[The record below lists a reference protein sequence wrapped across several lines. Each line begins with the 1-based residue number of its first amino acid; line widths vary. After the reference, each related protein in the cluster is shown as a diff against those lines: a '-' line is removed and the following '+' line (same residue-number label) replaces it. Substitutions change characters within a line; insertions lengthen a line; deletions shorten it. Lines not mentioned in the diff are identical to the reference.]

1 MSNKTIILTEDDESI
16 KLVTSSY
23 LQDLGYEVIMASNL
37 RQLWKLIEDN
47 KGDILITDVMLPD
60 GELFD
65 ILPQITELREDLP
78 VIVVS
83 AKNNLQTAISATK
96 QGAYE
101 YLPKPFDLD
110 ELQNLVKKALE
121 RNKTTKNKS
130 KIQKKIDKQMIVGR
144 SPAMQD
150 LYKSIA
156 RLSQN
161 DLTVMIYG
169 ESGTGKE
176 LVANALHKYSSRS
189 EKPFIALNMA
199 AIPNDLIESEL
210 FGHEKG
216 SFTGAHQKSEGKF
229 KLAEKGTLFLDEI
242 GDMPINAQ
250 TRLLRVLQEGEF
262 TPIGGKEK
270 IRADTRII
278 AATHKNLPE
287 LIDKGEFRED
297 LFYRL
302 NVINIFLPPLR
313 ERENDIIS
321 LGRHYLNLYSD
332 GKKQFD
338 SSGVNFLN
346 KAKELKLEPKKFD
359 AAGFKIMEKYN
370 WPGNVREL
378 ENFIMKLC
386 ALYSDETILKEDLVF
401 EIDNLGKTDHQILES
416 ETHFS
421 KVFKN
426 YLAKNINQINRDYQG
441 DVYNFFLTELE
452 KVLICEVLKNK
463 NGNQLKASELL
474 GLNRNTLRKKIT
486 ELNIDITGD
495 N

>member
-1 MSNKTIILTEDDESI
+1 MSNKTLIIAEDDESI
-16 KLVTSSY
+16 RLVTSRY
-23 LQDLGYEVIMASNL
+23 LQDLGYDVILASNL
-37 RQLWKLIEDN
+37 KELWKLIESN
-47 KGDILITDVMLPD
+47 KGDALITDVMLPD

-65 ILPQITELREDLP
+65 ILPQIIEYRESLP

-110 ELQNLVKKALE
+110 ELQKLVKKALE
-121 RNKTTKNKS
+121 SKQNSKNKTKLKNES
-130 KIQKKIDKQMIVGR
+130 EKQLIVGR
-144 SPAMQD
+144 SPSMQE

-176 LVANALHKYSSRS
+176 LVAKALHKYSARS

-216 SFTGAHQKSEGKF
+216 SFTGAHQKSDGKF

-242 GDMPINAQ
+242 GDMPIDAQ

-270 IRADTRII
+270 ILADTRII
-278 AATHKNLPE
+278 AATHKNLSS
-287 LIDKGEFRED
+287 LIEKGEFRED

-302 NVINIFLPPLR
+302 NVVPINIPPLR
-313 ERENDIIS
+313 ERKEDIPE
-321 LGRHYLNLYSD
+321 L
-332 GKKQFD
+332 
-338 SSGVNFLN
+338 VNHFLE
-346 KAKELKLEPKKFD
+346 KAKTLKLEPKKFNTES
-359 AAGFKIMEKYN
+359 FQILEKYQ

-378 ENFIMKLC
+378 ENFILKLC
-386 ALYSDETILKEDLVF
+386 ALYADEIIINEDLVK
-401 EIDNLGKTDHQILES
+401 EIKNLQKLDKQMLDTDSQFSKILE
-416 ETHFS
+416 
-421 KVFKN
+421 N
-426 YLAKNINQINRDYQG
+426 YLSKNINKINTEYQG
-441 DVYNFFLTELE
+441 DVYNYFVTELE
-452 KVLICEVLKNK
+452 KVLLFEVLKNK
-463 NGNQLKASELL
+463 NGNQLKAAELL

-486 ELNIDITGD
+486 ELNISID
-495 N
+495 

>member
-1 MSNKTIILTEDDESI
+1 
-16 KLVTSSY
+16 
-23 LQDLGYEVIMASNL
+23 
-37 RQLWKLIEDN
+37 
-47 KGDILITDVMLPD
+47 MLPD

-65 ILPQITELREDLP
+65 ILPQIVEYREDLP

-83 AKNNLQTAISATK
+83 AKNNLQTAISATR

-110 ELQNLVKKALE
+110 ELQKLIKKALE
-121 RNKTTKNKS
+121 SKQNLKNKT
-130 KIQKKIDKQMIVGR
+130 KIRNESEKQLIVGR

-176 LVANALHKYSSRS
+176 LVAKALHKYSTRS

-216 SFTGAHQKSEGKF
+216 SFTGAHQKSDGKF

-242 GDMPINAQ
+242 GDMPIDAQ

-270 IRADTRII
+270 IQADTRII
-278 AATHKNLPE
+278 AATHKNLSN
-287 LIDKGEFRED
+287 LIEKGEFRED

-302 NVINIFLPPLR
+302 NVVPISIPPLR
-313 ERENDIIS
+313 ERKEDIPE
-321 LGRHYLNLYSD
+321 L
-332 GKKQFD
+332 
-338 SSGVNFLN
+338 VNHFLD
-346 KAKELKLEPKKFD
+346 KAKDLQLEPKKFTTES
-359 AAGFKIMEKYN
+359 FQILEKYQ

-378 ENFIMKLC
+378 ENFILKLC
-386 ALYSDETILKEDLVF
+386 ALYTDENIMNDDLAEEILNLQKLDQQMLDT
-401 EIDNLGKTDHQILES
+401 DNQFSKILE
-416 ETHFS
+416 
-421 KVFKN
+421 N
-426 YLAKNINQINRDYQG
+426 YLSRNINKINKEYQG
-441 DVYNFFLTELE
+441 DVYNYFVTELE
-452 KVLICEVLKNK
+452 KVLLLEVLKNK
-463 NGNQLKASELL
+463 NGNQLKAAELL

-486 ELNIDITGD
+486 ELNISIDQES

>member
-1 MSNKTIILTEDDESI
+1 MSNKTLIIAEDDESI
-16 KLVTSSY
+16 RLVTSRY
-23 LQDLGYEVIMASNL
+23 LQDLGYEIFMATNL
-37 RQLWKLIEDN
+37 KELWKLIESN
-47 KGDILITDVMLPD
+47 KGDVLITDVMLPD

-65 ILPQITELREDLP
+65 ILPQIVEYRENLP

-110 ELQNLVKKALE
+110 ELQKLIKKALE
-121 RNKTTKNKS
+121 SKQNLKNKT
-130 KIQKKIDKQMIVGR
+130 KIRNESEKQLIVGR

-176 LVANALHKYSSRS
+176 LVAKALHKYSTRS
-189 EKPFIALNMA
+189 EKPFIAINMA

-216 SFTGAHQKSEGKF
+216 SFTGAHQKSDGKF
-229 KLAEKGTLFLDEI
+229 KLAEKGPLFLDEI
-242 GDMPINAQ
+242 GDMPIDAQ

-270 IRADTRII
+270 IQADTRII
-278 AATHKNLPE
+278 AATHKNLSN
-287 LIDKGEFRED
+287 LIEKGEFRED

-302 NVINIFLPPLR
+302 NVVPISIPPLR
-313 ERENDIIS
+313 ERKEDIPE
-321 LGRHYLNLYSD
+321 L
-332 GKKQFD
+332 
-338 SSGVNFLN
+338 VNHFLD
-346 KAKELKLEPKKFD
+346 KAKDLQLEPKKFTTES
-359 AAGFKIMEKYN
+359 FQILEKYQ

-378 ENFIMKLC
+378 ENFILKLC
-386 ALYSDETILKEDLVF
+386 ALYTDENIMNDDLAEEILNLQKLDQQMLDT
-401 EIDNLGKTDHQILES
+401 DNQFSKILE
-416 ETHFS
+416 
-421 KVFKN
+421 N
-426 YLAKNINQINRDYQG
+426 YLSRNINKINKEYQG
-441 DVYNFFLTELE
+441 DVYNYFVTELE
-452 KVLICEVLKNK
+452 KVLLLEVLKNK
-463 NGNQLKASELL
+463 NGNQLKAAELL

-486 ELNIDITGD
+486 ELNISIDQES

>member
-1 MSNKTIILTEDDESI
+1 MSNKTLIIAEDDESI
-16 KLVTSSY
+16 RLVTSRY
-23 LQDLGYEVIMASNL
+23 LQDLGYEIFMATNL
-37 RQLWKLIEDN
+37 KELWKLIESN
-47 KGDILITDVMLPD
+47 KGDVLITDVMLPD

-65 ILPQITELREDLP
+65 ILPQIVEYRENLP

-110 ELQNLVKKALE
+110 ELQKLIKKALE
-121 RNKTTKNKS
+121 SKQNLKNKT
-130 KIQKKIDKQMIVGR
+130 KIRNESEKQLIVGR

-176 LVANALHKYSSRS
+176 LVAKALHKYSTRS
-189 EKPFIALNMA
+189 EKPFIAINMA

-216 SFTGAHQKSEGKF
+216 SFTGAHQKSDGKF

-242 GDMPINAQ
+242 GDMPIDAQ

-270 IRADTRII
+270 IQADTRII
-278 AATHKNLPE
+278 AATHKNLSN
-287 LIDKGEFRED
+287 LIEKGEFRED

-302 NVINIFLPPLR
+302 NVVPISIPPLR
-313 ERENDIIS
+313 ERKEDIPE
-321 LGRHYLNLYSD
+321 L
-332 GKKQFD
+332 
-338 SSGVNFLN
+338 VNHFLD
-346 KAKELKLEPKKFD
+346 KAKDLQLEPKKFTTES
-359 AAGFKIMEKYN
+359 FQILEKYQ

-378 ENFIMKLC
+378 ENFILKLC
-386 ALYSDETILKEDLVF
+386 ALYIDENIMNEDLAE
-401 EIDNLGKTDHQILES
+401 EILNLQKLDQQMLDTDNQFSKILE
-416 ETHFS
+416 
-421 KVFKN
+421 N
-426 YLAKNINQINRDYQG
+426 YLSRNINKINKEYQG
-441 DVYNFFLTELE
+441 DVYNYFVTELE
-452 KVLICEVLKNK
+452 KVLLLEVLKNK
-463 NGNQLKASELL
+463 NGNQLKAAELL

-486 ELNIDITGD
+486 ELNISIDQES

>member
-1 MSNKTIILTEDDESI
+1 MSNKTLIIAEDDESI
-16 KLVTSSY
+16 RLVTSRY
-23 LQDLGYEVIMASNL
+23 LQDLGYEIFMATNL
-37 RQLWKLIEDN
+37 KELWKLIESN
-47 KGDILITDVMLPD
+47 KGDVLITDVMLPD

-65 ILPQITELREDLP
+65 ILPQIVEYRENLP

-83 AKNNLQTAISATK
+83 AKNNLQTAISATR

-110 ELQNLVKKALE
+110 ELQKLIKKALE
-121 RNKTTKNKS
+121 SKQNLKNKTKIRNKS
-130 KIQKKIDKQMIVGR
+130 EKQLIVGR

-176 LVANALHKYSSRS
+176 LVAKALHKYSTRS

-216 SFTGAHQKSEGKF
+216 SFTGAHQKSDGKF

-242 GDMPINAQ
+242 GDMPIDAQ

-270 IRADTRII
+270 IQADTRII
-278 AATHKNLPE
+278 AATHKNLSN
-287 LIDKGEFRED
+287 LIEKGEFRED

-302 NVINIFLPPLR
+302 NVVPISIPPLR
-313 ERENDIIS
+313 ERKEDIPE
-321 LGRHYLNLYSD
+321 L
-332 GKKQFD
+332 
-338 SSGVNFLN
+338 VNHFLD
-346 KAKELKLEPKKFD
+346 KAKDLQLEPKKFTTES
-359 AAGFKIMEKYN
+359 FQILEKYQ

-378 ENFIMKLC
+378 ENFILKLC
-386 ALYSDETILKEDLVF
+386 ALYTDENIMNDDLAEEIL
-401 EIDNLGKTDHQILES
+401 NLQKLDQQMLDTENQFSKILE
-416 ETHFS
+416 
-421 KVFKN
+421 N
-426 YLAKNINQINRDYQG
+426 YLSRNINKINKEYQG
-441 DVYNFFLTELE
+441 DVYNYFVTELE
-452 KVLICEVLKNK
+452 KVLLLEVLKNK
-463 NGNQLKASELL
+463 NGNQLKAAELL

-486 ELNIDITGD
+486 ELNISIDQES

>member
-1 MSNKTIILTEDDESI
+1 MSNKTLIIAEDDESI
-16 KLVTSSY
+16 RLVTSRY
-23 LQDLGYEVIMASNL
+23 LQDLGYEIFMATNL
-37 RQLWKLIEDN
+37 KELWKLIESN
-47 KGDILITDVMLPD
+47 KGDVLITDVMLPD

-65 ILPQITELREDLP
+65 ILPQIVEYRENLP

-110 ELQNLVKKALE
+110 ELQKLIKKALE
-121 RNKTTKNKS
+121 SKQNLKNKT
-130 KIQKKIDKQMIVGR
+130 KIRNESEKQLIVGR

-176 LVANALHKYSSRS
+176 LVAKALHKYSTRS
-189 EKPFIALNMA
+189 EKPFIAINMA

-216 SFTGAHQKSEGKF
+216 SFTGAHQKSDGKF

-242 GDMPINAQ
+242 GDMPIDAQ

-270 IRADTRII
+270 IQADTRII
-278 AATHKNLPE
+278 AATHKNLSN
-287 LIDKGEFRED
+287 LIENGEFRED

-302 NVINIFLPPLR
+302 NVVPISIPPLR
-313 ERENDIIS
+313 ERKEDIPE
-321 LGRHYLNLYSD
+321 L
-332 GKKQFD
+332 
-338 SSGVNFLN
+338 VNHFLD
-346 KAKELKLEPKKFD
+346 KAKDQQLEPKKFTTES
-359 AAGFKIMEKYN
+359 FQILEKYQ

-378 ENFIMKLC
+378 ENFILKLC
-386 ALYSDETILKEDLVF
+386 ALYTDENIMNDDLAEEILNLQKLDQQMLDT
-401 EIDNLGKTDHQILES
+401 DNQFSKILE
-416 ETHFS
+416 
-421 KVFKN
+421 N
-426 YLAKNINQINRDYQG
+426 YLSRNINKINKEYQG
-441 DVYNFFLTELE
+441 DVYNYFVTELE
-452 KVLICEVLKNK
+452 KVLLLEVLKNK
-463 NGNQLKASELL
+463 NGNQLKAAELL

-486 ELNIDITGD
+486 ELNISIDQES

>member
-1 MSNKTIILTEDDESI
+1 MSNKTLIIAEDDESI
-16 KLVTSSY
+16 RLVTSRY
-23 LQDLGYEVIMASNL
+23 LQDLGYEIFMATNL
-37 RQLWKLIEDN
+37 KELWKLIESN
-47 KGDILITDVMLPD
+47 KGDLLITDVMLPD

-65 ILPQITELREDLP
+65 ILPQIVEYRENLP

-110 ELQNLVKKALE
+110 ELQKLIKKALE
-121 RNKTTKNKS
+121 SKQNLKNKT
-130 KIQKKIDKQMIVGR
+130 KIRNESEKQLIVGR

-176 LVANALHKYSSRS
+176 LVAKALHKYSTRS

-216 SFTGAHQKSEGKF
+216 SFTGAHQKSDGKF

-242 GDMPINAQ
+242 GDMPIDAQ

-270 IRADTRII
+270 IQADTRII
-278 AATHKNLPE
+278 AATHKNLSN
-287 LIDKGEFRED
+287 LIEKGEFRED

-302 NVINIFLPPLR
+302 NVVPINIPPLR
-313 ERENDIIS
+313 ERKEDIPE
-321 LGRHYLNLYSD
+321 L
-332 GKKQFD
+332 
-338 SSGVNFLN
+338 VNHFLD
-346 KAKELKLEPKKFD
+346 KAKDLQLEPKKFTTES
-359 AAGFKIMEKYN
+359 FQILEKYQ

-378 ENFIMKLC
+378 ENFILKLC
-386 ALYSDETILKEDLVF
+386 ALYTDENIMNDDLAEEILNLQKLDQQMLDT
-401 EIDNLGKTDHQILES
+401 DNQFSKILE
-416 ETHFS
+416 
-421 KVFKN
+421 N
-426 YLAKNINQINRDYQG
+426 YLSRNINKINKEYQG
-441 DVYNFFLTELE
+441 DVYNYFVTELE
-452 KVLICEVLKNK
+452 KVLLLEVLKNK
-463 NGNQLKASELL
+463 NGNQLKAAELL

-486 ELNIDITGD
+486 ELNISIDQES

>member
-1 MSNKTIILTEDDESI
+1 MSKKTLIIAEDDESI
-16 KLVTSSY
+16 RLVTSRY
-23 LQDLGYEVIMASNL
+23 LQDLGYDVILVSNL
-37 RQLWKLIEDN
+37 KELWKLIESN
-47 KGDILITDVMLPD
+47 KGDALITDVMLPD

-65 ILPQITELREDLP
+65 ILPQIIEYRESLP

-110 ELQNLVKKALE
+110 ELQKLVKKALE
-121 RNKTTKNKS
+121 SKQNSKNKTKLKNES
-130 KIQKKIDKQMIVGR
+130 EKQLIVGR
-144 SPAMQD
+144 SPSMQE

-176 LVANALHKYSSRS
+176 LVAKALHKYSARS

-216 SFTGAHQKSEGKF
+216 SFTGAHQKSDGKF

-242 GDMPINAQ
+242 GDMPIDAQ

-270 IRADTRII
+270 ILADTRII
-278 AATHKNLPE
+278 AATHKNLSS
-287 LIDKGEFRED
+287 LIEKGEFRED

-302 NVINIFLPPLR
+302 NVVPINIPPLR
-313 ERENDIIS
+313 DRKEDIPE
-321 LGRHYLNLYSD
+321 L
-332 GKKQFD
+332 
-338 SSGVNFLN
+338 VNHFLE
-346 KAKELKLEPKKFD
+346 KAKTLKLEPKKFNTES
-359 AAGFKIMEKYN
+359 FQILEKYQ

-378 ENFIMKLC
+378 ENFILKLC
-386 ALYSDETILKEDLVF
+386 ALYADEIIMNEDLVK
-401 EIDNLGKTDHQILES
+401 EIKNLQKLDQQMLDTDSQFSKILE
-416 ETHFS
+416 
-421 KVFKN
+421 N
-426 YLAKNINQINRDYQG
+426 YLSKNINKINTEYQG
-441 DVYNFFLTELE
+441 DVYNYFVTELE
-452 KVLICEVLKNK
+452 KVLLFEVLKNK
-463 NGNQLKASELL
+463 NGNQLKAAELL

-486 ELNIDITGD
+486 ELNISID
-495 N
+495 

>member
-1 MSNKTIILTEDDESI
+1 MNNKSLIIAEDDESI
-16 KLVTSSY
+16 RLVTSRY
-23 LQDLGYEVIMASNL
+23 LQDLGYEIFMATNL
-37 RQLWKLIEDN
+37 KELWKLIESN
-47 KGDILITDVMLPD
+47 KGDVLITDVMLPD

-65 ILPQITELREDLP
+65 ILPQIVEYRENLP

-110 ELQNLVKKALE
+110 ELQKLIKKALE
-121 RNKTTKNKS
+121 SKQNLKNKT
-130 KIQKKIDKQMIVGR
+130 KIRNESEKQLIVGR

-176 LVANALHKYSSRS
+176 LVAKALHKYSTRS

-216 SFTGAHQKSEGKF
+216 SFTGAHQKSDGKF

-242 GDMPINAQ
+242 GDMPIDAQ

-270 IRADTRII
+270 IQADTRII
-278 AATHKNLPE
+278 AATHKNLSN
-287 LIDKGEFRED
+287 LIEKGEFRED

-302 NVINIFLPPLR
+302 NVVPISIPPLR
-313 ERENDIIS
+313 ERKEDIPE
-321 LGRHYLNLYSD
+321 L
-332 GKKQFD
+332 
-338 SSGVNFLN
+338 VNHFLD
-346 KAKELKLEPKKFD
+346 KAKDLQLEPKKFTTES
-359 AAGFKIMEKYN
+359 FQILEKYQ

-378 ENFIMKLC
+378 ENFILKLC
-386 ALYSDETILKEDLVF
+386 ALYTDENIMNDDLAEEIL
-401 EIDNLGKTDHQILES
+401 NLQKLDQQMLDTENQFSKILE
-416 ETHFS
+416 
-421 KVFKN
+421 N
-426 YLAKNINQINRDYQG
+426 YLSRNINKINKEYQG
-441 DVYNFFLTELE
+441 DVYNYFVTELE
-452 KVLICEVLKNK
+452 KVLLLEVLKNK
-463 NGNQLKASELL
+463 NGNQLKAAELL

-486 ELNIDITGD
+486 ELNISIDQES

>member
-1 MSNKTIILTEDDESI
+1 MSNKTLIIAEDDESI
-16 KLVTSSY
+16 RLVTSRY
-23 LQDLGYEVIMASNL
+23 LQDLGYEVILASNL
-37 RQLWKLIEDN
+37 KELWKLIESN
-47 KGDILITDVMLPD
+47 KGDALITDVMLPD

-65 ILPQITELREDLP
+65 ILPQIIEYRESLP

-110 ELQNLVKKALE
+110 ELQKLVKKALE
-121 RNKTTKNKS
+121 SKQNSKNKTKLKNES
-130 KIQKKIDKQMIVGR
+130 EKQLIVGR
-144 SPAMQD
+144 SPSMQE

-176 LVANALHKYSSRS
+176 LVAKALHKYSARS

-216 SFTGAHQKSEGKF
+216 SFTGAHQKSDGKF

-242 GDMPINAQ
+242 GDMPIDAQ

-270 IRADTRII
+270 ILADTRII
-278 AATHKNLPE
+278 AATHKNLSS
-287 LIDKGEFRED
+287 LIEKGEFRED

-302 NVINIFLPPLR
+302 NVVPINIPPLR
-313 ERENDIIS
+313 ERKEDIPE
-321 LGRHYLNLYSD
+321 L
-332 GKKQFD
+332 
-338 SSGVNFLN
+338 VNHFLE
-346 KAKELKLEPKKFD
+346 KAKTLKLEPKKFNTES
-359 AAGFKIMEKYN
+359 FQILEKYQ

-378 ENFIMKLC
+378 ENFILKLC
-386 ALYSDETILKEDLVF
+386 ALYTDENIMNEDLAE
-401 EIDNLGKTDHQILES
+401 EISNLQKLDQEMLDTDNQFSKILE
-416 ETHFS
+416 
-421 KVFKN
+421 N
-426 YLAKNINQINRDYQG
+426 YLSRNINKINKEYQG
-441 DVYNFFLTELE
+441 DVYNYFVTELE
-452 KVLICEVLKNK
+452 KVLLLEVLKNK
-463 NGNQLKASELL
+463 NGNQLKAAELL

-486 ELNIDITGD
+486 ELNISIDQES

>member
-1 MSNKTIILTEDDESI
+1 MSNKTLIIAEDDESI
-16 KLVTSSY
+16 RLVTSRY
-23 LQDLGYEVIMASNL
+23 LQDLGYEVILASNL
-37 RQLWKLIEDN
+37 KELWKLIESN
-47 KGDILITDVMLPD
+47 KGDALITDVMLPD

-65 ILPQITELREDLP
+65 ILPQIIEYRESLP

-110 ELQNLVKKALE
+110 ELQKLVKKALE
-121 RNKTTKNKS
+121 SKQNSKNKTKLKNES
-130 KIQKKIDKQMIVGR
+130 EKQLIVGR
-144 SPAMQD
+144 SPSMQE

-176 LVANALHKYSSRS
+176 LVAKALHKYSARS

-216 SFTGAHQKSEGKF
+216 SFTGAHQKSDGKF

-242 GDMPINAQ
+242 GDMPIDAQ

-270 IRADTRII
+270 ILADTRII
-278 AATHKNLPE
+278 AATHKNLSS
-287 LIDKGEFRED
+287 LIEKGEFRED

-302 NVINIFLPPLR
+302 NVVPINIPPLR
-313 ERENDIIS
+313 DRKEDIPE
-321 LGRHYLNLYSD
+321 L
-332 GKKQFD
+332 
-338 SSGVNFLN
+338 VNHFLE
-346 KAKELKLEPKKFD
+346 KAKTLKLEPKKFNTES
-359 AAGFKIMEKYN
+359 FQILEKYQ

-378 ENFIMKLC
+378 ENFILKLC
-386 ALYSDETILKEDLVF
+386 ALYADEIIMNEDLVK
-401 EIDNLGKTDHQILES
+401 EIKNLQKLDQQMLDTDSQFSKILE
-416 ETHFS
+416 
-421 KVFKN
+421 N
-426 YLAKNINQINRDYQG
+426 YLSKNINKINTEYQG
-441 DVYNFFLTELE
+441 DVYNYFVTELE
-452 KVLICEVLKNK
+452 KVLLFEVLKNK
-463 NGNQLKASELL
+463 NGNQLKAAELL

-486 ELNIDITGD
+486 ELNISID
-495 N
+495 

>member
-1 MSNKTIILTEDDESI
+1 MSNKTLIIAEDDESI
-16 KLVTSSY
+16 RLVTSRY
-23 LQDLGYEVIMASNL
+23 LQDLGYDVILASNL
-37 RQLWKLIEDN
+37 KELWKLIESN
-47 KGDILITDVMLPD
+47 KGDALITDVMLPD

-65 ILPQITELREDLP
+65 ILPQIIEYRESLP

-110 ELQNLVKKALE
+110 ELQKLIKKALE
-121 RNKTTKNKS
+121 SKQNSKNKTKLKNES
-130 KIQKKIDKQMIVGR
+130 EKQLIVGR
-144 SPAMQD
+144 SPSMQE

-176 LVANALHKYSSRS
+176 LVAKALHKYSARS

-216 SFTGAHQKSEGKF
+216 SFTGAHQKSDGKF

-242 GDMPINAQ
+242 GDMPIDAQ

-270 IRADTRII
+270 ILADTRII
-278 AATHKNLPE
+278 AATHKNLSS
-287 LIDKGEFRED
+287 LIEKGEFRED

-302 NVINIFLPPLR
+302 NVVPINIPPLR
-313 ERENDIIS
+313 ERKEDIPE
-321 LGRHYLNLYSD
+321 L
-332 GKKQFD
+332 
-338 SSGVNFLN
+338 VNHFLE
-346 KAKELKLEPKKFD
+346 KAKTLKLEPKKFNTES
-359 AAGFKIMEKYN
+359 FQILEKYQ

-378 ENFIMKLC
+378 ENFILKLC
-386 ALYSDETILKEDLVF
+386 ALYADEIIMNEDLVK
-401 EIDNLGKTDHQILES
+401 EIKNLQKLDQQMLDTDSQFSKILE
-416 ETHFS
+416 
-421 KVFKN
+421 N
-426 YLAKNINQINRDYQG
+426 YLSKNINKINTEYQG
-441 DVYNFFLTELE
+441 DVYNYFVTELE
-452 KVLICEVLKNK
+452 KVLLFEVLKNK
-463 NGNQLKASELL
+463 NGNQLKAAELL

-486 ELNIDITGD
+486 ELNISID
-495 N
+495 

>member
-1 MSNKTIILTEDDESI
+1 MSNKTLIIAEDDESI
-16 KLVTSSY
+16 RLVTSRY
-23 LQDLGYEVIMASNL
+23 LQDLGYEIFMATNL
-37 RQLWKLIEDN
+37 KELWKLIESN
-47 KGDILITDVMLPD
+47 KGDVLITDVMLPD

-65 ILPQITELREDLP
+65 ILPQIVEYRESLP

-110 ELQNLVKKALE
+110 ELQKLIKKALE
-121 RNKTTKNKS
+121 SKQNLKNKT
-130 KIQKKIDKQMIVGR
+130 KIRNESEKQLIVGR

-176 LVANALHKYSSRS
+176 LVAKALHKYSTRS

-216 SFTGAHQKSEGKF
+216 SFTGAHQKSDGKF

-242 GDMPINAQ
+242 GDMPIDAQ

-270 IRADTRII
+270 IQADTRII
-278 AATHKNLPE
+278 AATHKNLSN
-287 LIDKGEFRED
+287 LIEKGEFRED

-302 NVINIFLPPLR
+302 NVVPISIPPLR
-313 ERENDIIS
+313 ERKEDIPE
-321 LGRHYLNLYSD
+321 L
-332 GKKQFD
+332 
-338 SSGVNFLN
+338 VNHFLD
-346 KAKELKLEPKKFD
+346 KAKDLQLEPKKFTTES
-359 AAGFKIMEKYN
+359 FQILEKYQ

-378 ENFIMKLC
+378 ENFILKLC
-386 ALYSDETILKEDLVF
+386 ALYTDENIMNEDLAE
-401 EIDNLGKTDHQILES
+401 EILNLQKLDQQMLDADNQFSKILE
-416 ETHFS
+416 
-421 KVFKN
+421 N
-426 YLAKNINQINRDYQG
+426 YLSRNINKINKEYQG
-441 DVYNFFLTELE
+441 DVYNYFVTELE
-452 KVLICEVLKNK
+452 KVLLLEVLKNK
-463 NGNQLKASELL
+463 NGNQLKAAELL

-486 ELNIDITGD
+486 ELNISIDQES

>member
-1 MSNKTIILTEDDESI
+1 MSNKTLIIAEDDESI
-16 KLVTSSY
+16 RLVTSRY
-23 LQDLGYEVIMASNL
+23 LQDLGYEIFMATNL
-37 RQLWKLIEDN
+37 KELWKLIESN
-47 KGDILITDVMLPD
+47 KGDVLITDVMLPD

-65 ILPQITELREDLP
+65 ILPQIVEYRENLP

-110 ELQNLVKKALE
+110 ELQKLIKKALE
-121 RNKTTKNKS
+121 SKQNLKNKT
-130 KIQKKIDKQMIVGR
+130 KIRNESEKQLIVGR

-176 LVANALHKYSSRS
+176 LVAKALHKYSTRS

-216 SFTGAHQKSEGKF
+216 SFTGAHQKSDGKF

-242 GDMPINAQ
+242 GDMPIDAQ

-270 IRADTRII
+270 IQADTRII
-278 AATHKNLPE
+278 AATHKNLSN
-287 LIDKGEFRED
+287 LIEKGEFRED

-302 NVINIFLPPLR
+302 NVVPISIPPLR
-313 ERENDIIS
+313 ERKEDIPE
-321 LGRHYLNLYSD
+321 L
-332 GKKQFD
+332 
-338 SSGVNFLN
+338 VNHFLD
-346 KAKELKLEPKKFD
+346 KAKDQQLEPKKFTTES
-359 AAGFKIMEKYN
+359 FQILEKYQ

-378 ENFIMKLC
+378 ENFILKLC
-386 ALYSDETILKEDLVF
+386 ALYTDENIMNEDLAE
-401 EIDNLGKTDHQILES
+401 EILNLQKLDQQMLDTDNQFSKILE
-416 ETHFS
+416 
-421 KVFKN
+421 N
-426 YLAKNINQINRDYQG
+426 YLSRNINKINKEYQG
-441 DVYNFFLTELE
+441 DVYNYFVTELE
-452 KVLICEVLKNK
+452 KVLLLEVLKNK
-463 NGNQLKASELL
+463 NGNQLKAAELL

-486 ELNIDITGD
+486 ELNISIDQES

>member
-1 MSNKTIILTEDDESI
+1 MSNKTLIIAEDDESI
-16 KLVTSSY
+16 RLVTSRY
-23 LQDLGYEVIMASNL
+23 LQDLGYDVIMASNL
-37 RQLWKLIEDN
+37 KELWKLIESN
-47 KGDILITDVMLPD
+47 KGDALITDVMLPD

-65 ILPQITELREDLP
+65 ILPQIIEYRESLP

-110 ELQNLVKKALE
+110 ELQKLVKKALE
-121 RNKTTKNKS
+121 SKQNSKNKTKLKNES
-130 KIQKKIDKQMIVGR
+130 EKQLIVGR
-144 SPAMQD
+144 SPSMQE

-176 LVANALHKYSSRS
+176 LVAKALHKYSARS

-216 SFTGAHQKSEGKF
+216 SFTGAHQKSDGKF

-242 GDMPINAQ
+242 GDMPIDAQ

-270 IRADTRII
+270 ILADTRII
-278 AATHKNLPE
+278 AATHKNLSS
-287 LIDKGEFRED
+287 LIEKGEFRED

-302 NVINIFLPPLR
+302 NVVPINIPPLR
-313 ERENDIIS
+313 ERKEDIPE
-321 LGRHYLNLYSD
+321 L
-332 GKKQFD
+332 
-338 SSGVNFLN
+338 VNHFLE
-346 KAKELKLEPKKFD
+346 KAKTLKLEPKKFNTES
-359 AAGFKIMEKYN
+359 FQILEKYQ

-378 ENFIMKLC
+378 ENFILKLC
-386 ALYSDETILKEDLVF
+386 ALYADEIIMNEDLVK
-401 EIDNLGKTDHQILES
+401 EIKNLQKLDQQMLDTDSQFSKILE
-416 ETHFS
+416 
-421 KVFKN
+421 N
-426 YLAKNINQINRDYQG
+426 YLSKNINKINTEYQG
-441 DVYNFFLTELE
+441 DVYNYFVTELE
-452 KVLICEVLKNK
+452 KVLLFEVLKNK
-463 NGNQLKASELL
+463 NGNQLKAAELL

-486 ELNIDITGD
+486 ELNISID
-495 N
+495 

>member
-1 MSNKTIILTEDDESI
+1 MINKTLIIAEDDESI
-16 KLVTSSY
+16 RLVTSRY
-23 LQDLGYEVIMASNL
+23 LQDLGYEILIASNL
-37 RQLWKLIEDN
+37 KELWKLIESN
-47 KGDILITDVMLPD
+47 KGDALITDVMLPD

-65 ILPQITELREDLP
+65 ILPQIVEYRVNLP

-110 ELQNLVKKALE
+110 ELQKLIKKALE
-121 RNKTTKNKS
+121 SKQNFKNKT
-130 KIQKKIDKQMIVGR
+130 KIRNESEKQLIVGR

-176 LVANALHKYSSRS
+176 LVAKALHKYSKRS
-189 EKPFIALNMA
+189 EKPLIALNMA

-216 SFTGAHQKSEGKF
+216 SFTGAHQKSDGKF

-242 GDMPINAQ
+242 GDMPIDAQ

-270 IRADTRII
+270 IQTDTRII
-278 AATHKNLPE
+278 AATHKNLSN
-287 LIDKGEFRED
+287 LIEKGEFRED

-302 NVINIFLPPLR
+302 NVVPINIPPLR
-313 ERENDIIS
+313 ERKEDIPE
-321 LGRHYLNLYSD
+321 L
-332 GKKQFD
+332 
-338 SSGVNFLN
+338 VNHFLE
-346 KAKELKLEPKKFD
+346 KAKTLKLEPKKFNTES
-359 AAGFKIMEKYN
+359 FQILEKYQ

-378 ENFIMKLC
+378 ENFILKLC
-386 ALYSDETILKEDLVF
+386 ALYADEIIMNEDLVK
-401 EIDNLGKTDHQILES
+401 EIKNLQKLDQQMLDTDSQFSKILE
-416 ETHFS
+416 
-421 KVFKN
+421 N
-426 YLAKNINQINRDYQG
+426 YLSKNINKINTEYQG
-441 DVYNFFLTELE
+441 DVYNYFVTELE
-452 KVLICEVLKNK
+452 KVLLFEVLKNK
-463 NGNQLKASELL
+463 NGNQLKAAELL

-486 ELNIDITGD
+486 ELNISID
-495 N
+495 

>member
-1 MSNKTIILTEDDESI
+1 MSNKTLIIAEDDESI
-16 KLVTSSY
+16 RLVTSRY
-23 LQDLGYEVIMASNL
+23 LQDLGYEIFMATNL
-37 RQLWKLIEDN
+37 KELWKLIESN
-47 KGDILITDVMLPD
+47 KGDLLITDVMLPD

-65 ILPQITELREDLP
+65 ILPQIVEYRENLP

-83 AKNNLQTAISATK
+83 AKNNLQTAISATR

-110 ELQNLVKKALE
+110 ELQKLIKKALE
-121 RNKTTKNKS
+121 SKQNLKNKT
-130 KIQKKIDKQMIVGR
+130 KIRNESEKQLIVGR

-176 LVANALHKYSSRS
+176 LVAKALHKYCTRS
-189 EKPFIALNMA
+189 EKPFIAINMA

-216 SFTGAHQKSEGKF
+216 SFTGAHQKSDGKF

-242 GDMPINAQ
+242 GDMPIDAQ

-270 IRADTRII
+270 IQADTRII
-278 AATHKNLPE
+278 AATHKNLSN
-287 LIDKGEFRED
+287 LIEKGEFRED

-302 NVINIFLPPLR
+302 NVVPISIPPLR
-313 ERENDIIS
+313 ERKEDIPE
-321 LGRHYLNLYSD
+321 L
-332 GKKQFD
+332 
-338 SSGVNFLN
+338 VNHFLD
-346 KAKELKLEPKKFD
+346 KAKDQQLEPKKFTTES
-359 AAGFKIMEKYN
+359 FQILEKYQ

-378 ENFIMKLC
+378 ENFILKLC
-386 ALYSDETILKEDLVF
+386 ALYTDENIMNDDLAEEILNLQKLDQQMLDT
-401 EIDNLGKTDHQILES
+401 DNQFSKILE
-416 ETHFS
+416 
-421 KVFKN
+421 N
-426 YLAKNINQINRDYQG
+426 YLSRNINKINKEYQG
-441 DVYNFFLTELE
+441 DVYNYFVTELE
-452 KVLICEVLKNK
+452 KVLLLEVLKNK
-463 NGNQLKASELL
+463 NGNQLKAAELL

-486 ELNIDITGD
+486 ELNISIDQES

>member
-1 MSNKTIILTEDDESI
+1 MSNKTLIIAEDDESI
-16 KLVTSSY
+16 RLVTSRY
-23 LQDLGYEVIMASNL
+23 LQDLGYEIFMATNL
-37 RQLWKLIEDN
+37 KELWKLIESN
-47 KGDILITDVMLPD
+47 KGDVLITDVMLPD

-65 ILPQITELREDLP
+65 ILPQIVEYRENLP

-110 ELQNLVKKALE
+110 ELQKLIKKALE
-121 RNKTTKNKS
+121 SKQNLKNKT
-130 KIQKKIDKQMIVGR
+130 KIRNESEKQLIVGR

-176 LVANALHKYSSRS
+176 LVAKALHKYSTRS
-189 EKPFIALNMA
+189 EKPFIAINMA

-216 SFTGAHQKSEGKF
+216 SFTGAHQKSDGKF

-242 GDMPINAQ
+242 GDMPIDAQ

-270 IRADTRII
+270 IQADTRII
-278 AATHKNLPE
+278 AATHKNLSN
-287 LIDKGEFRED
+287 LIEKGEFRED

-302 NVINIFLPPLR
+302 NVVPISIPPLR
-313 ERENDIIS
+313 ERKEDIPE
-321 LGRHYLNLYSD
+321 L
-332 GKKQFD
+332 
-338 SSGVNFLN
+338 VNHFLD
-346 KAKELKLEPKKFD
+346 KAKDLQLEPKKFTTES
-359 AAGFKIMEKYN
+359 FQILEKYQ

-378 ENFIMKLC
+378 ENFILKLC
-386 ALYSDETILKEDLVF
+386 ALYTDENIMNEDLA
-401 EIDNLGKTDHQILES
+401 EEILNLQKLDQQMLDIDNQFSKILE
-416 ETHFS
+416 
-421 KVFKN
+421 N
-426 YLAKNINQINRDYQG
+426 YLSRNINKINKEYQG
-441 DVYNFFLTELE
+441 DVYNYFVTELE
-452 KVLICEVLKNK
+452 KVLLLEVLKNK
-463 NGNQLKASELL
+463 NGNQLKAAELL

-486 ELNIDITGD
+486 ELNISIDQES

>member
-1 MSNKTIILTEDDESI
+1 MSNKTLIIAEDDESI
-16 KLVTSSY
+16 RLVTSRY
-23 LQDLGYEVIMASNL
+23 LQDLGYEIFMATNL
-37 RQLWKLIEDN
+37 KELWKLIESN
-47 KGDILITDVMLPD
+47 KGDVLITDVMLPD

-65 ILPQITELREDLP
+65 ILPQIVEYRENLP

-110 ELQNLVKKALE
+110 ELQKLIKKALE
-121 RNKTTKNKS
+121 SKQNLKNKT
-130 KIQKKIDKQMIVGR
+130 KIRNESEKQLIVGR

-176 LVANALHKYSSRS
+176 LVAKALHKYSTRS

-216 SFTGAHQKSEGKF
+216 SFTGAHQKSDGKF

-242 GDMPINAQ
+242 GDMPIDAQ

-270 IRADTRII
+270 IQADTRII
-278 AATHKNLPE
+278 AATHKNLSN
-287 LIDKGEFRED
+287 LIEKGEFRED

-302 NVINIFLPPLR
+302 NVVPISIPPLR
-313 ERENDIIS
+313 ERKEDIPE
-321 LGRHYLNLYSD
+321 L
-332 GKKQFD
+332 
-338 SSGVNFLN
+338 VNHFLD
-346 KAKELKLEPKKFD
+346 KAKDQQLEPKKFTTES
-359 AAGFKIMEKYN
+359 FQILEKYQ

-378 ENFIMKLC
+378 ENFILKLC
-386 ALYSDETILKEDLVF
+386 ALYTDDNIMNEDLAE
-401 EIDNLGKTDHQILES
+401 EILNLQKLDQQMLDTDNQFSKILE
-416 ETHFS
+416 
-421 KVFKN
+421 N
-426 YLAKNINQINRDYQG
+426 YLSRNINKINKEYQG
-441 DVYNFFLTELE
+441 DVYNYFVTELE
-452 KVLICEVLKNK
+452 KVLLLEVLKNK
-463 NGNQLKASELL
+463 NGNQLKAAELL

-486 ELNIDITGD
+486 ELNISIDQES

>member
-1 MSNKTIILTEDDESI
+1 MSNKTIIIAEDDESI
-16 KLVTSSY
+16 RLVTSRY
-23 LQDLGYEVIMASNL
+23 LQDLGYDVILVSNL
-37 RQLWKLIEDN
+37 KELWKLIESN
-47 KGDILITDVMLPD
+47 KGDALITDVMLPD

-65 ILPQITELREDLP
+65 ILPQIIEYRESLP

-110 ELQNLVKKALE
+110 ELQKLVKKALE
-121 RNKTTKNKS
+121 SKQNSKNKTKLKNES
-130 KIQKKIDKQMIVGR
+130 EKQLIVGR
-144 SPAMQD
+144 SPSMQE

-176 LVANALHKYSSRS
+176 LVAKALHKYSARS

-216 SFTGAHQKSEGKF
+216 SFTGAHQKSDGKF

-242 GDMPINAQ
+242 GDMPIDAQ

-270 IRADTRII
+270 ILADTRII
-278 AATHKNLPE
+278 AATHKNLSS
-287 LIDKGEFRED
+287 LIEKGEFRED

-302 NVINIFLPPLR
+302 NVVPINIPPLR
-313 ERENDIIS
+313 ERKEDIPE
-321 LGRHYLNLYSD
+321 L
-332 GKKQFD
+332 
-338 SSGVNFLN
+338 VNHFLE
-346 KAKELKLEPKKFD
+346 KAKTLKLEPKKFNTES
-359 AAGFKIMEKYN
+359 FQILEKYQ

-378 ENFIMKLC
+378 ENFILKLC
-386 ALYSDETILKEDLVF
+386 ALYADEIIMNEDLVK
-401 EIDNLGKTDHQILES
+401 EIKNLQKLDQQMLDTDSQFSKILE
-416 ETHFS
+416 
-421 KVFKN
+421 N
-426 YLAKNINQINRDYQG
+426 YLSKNINKINTEYQG
-441 DVYNFFLTELE
+441 DVYNYFVTELE
-452 KVLICEVLKNK
+452 KVLLFEVLKNK
-463 NGNQLKASELL
+463 NGNQLKAAELL

-486 ELNIDITGD
+486 ELNISIDW
-495 N
+495 

>member
-1 MSNKTIILTEDDESI
+1 MSNKTLIIAEDDESI
-16 KLVTSSY
+16 RLVTSRY
-23 LQDLGYEVIMASNL
+23 LQDLGYDVILASNL
-37 RQLWKLIEDN
+37 KELWKLIESN
-47 KGDILITDVMLPD
+47 KGDALITDVMLPD

-65 ILPQITELREDLP
+65 ILPQIIEYRESLP

-110 ELQNLVKKALE
+110 ELQKLVKKALE
-121 RNKTTKNKS
+121 SKQNSKNKTKLKNES
-130 KIQKKIDKQMIVGR
+130 EKQLIVGR
-144 SPAMQD
+144 SPSMQE

-176 LVANALHKYSSRS
+176 LVAKALHKYSARS

-216 SFTGAHQKSEGKF
+216 SFTGAHQKSDGKF

-242 GDMPINAQ
+242 GDMPIDAQ

-270 IRADTRII
+270 ILADTRII
-278 AATHKNLPE
+278 AATHKNLSS
-287 LIDKGEFRED
+287 LIEKGEFRED

-302 NVINIFLPPLR
+302 NVVPINIPPLR
-313 ERENDIIS
+313 ERKEDIPE
-321 LGRHYLNLYSD
+321 L
-332 GKKQFD
+332 
-338 SSGVNFLN
+338 VNHFLE
-346 KAKELKLEPKKFD
+346 KAKTLKLEPKKFNTES
-359 AAGFKIMEKYN
+359 FQILEKYQ

-378 ENFIMKLC
+378 ENFILKLC
-386 ALYSDETILKEDLVF
+386 ALYADEIIMIEDLVK
-401 EIDNLGKTDHQILES
+401 EIKNLQKLDQQMLDTDSQFSKILE
-416 ETHFS
+416 
-421 KVFKN
+421 N
-426 YLAKNINQINRDYQG
+426 YLSKNINKINTEYQG
-441 DVYNFFLTELE
+441 DVYNYFVTELE
-452 KVLICEVLKNK
+452 KVLLFEVLKNK
-463 NGNQLKASELL
+463 NGNQLKAAELL

-486 ELNIDITGD
+486 ELNISID
-495 N
+495 

>member
-1 MSNKTIILTEDDESI
+1 MSNKTLIIAEDDESI
-16 KLVTSSY
+16 RLVTSRY
-23 LQDLGYEVIMASNL
+23 LQDLGYEIFMATNL
-37 RQLWKLIEDN
+37 KELWKLIESN
-47 KGDILITDVMLPD
+47 KGDVLITDVMLPD

-65 ILPQITELREDLP
+65 ILPQIVEYRENLP

-83 AKNNLQTAISATK
+83 AKNNLQTAIAATR

-110 ELQNLVKKALE
+110 ELQKLIKKALE
-121 RNKTTKNKS
+121 SKQNLKNKT
-130 KIQKKIDKQMIVGR
+130 KIRNESEKQLIVGR

-176 LVANALHKYSSRS
+176 LVAKALHKYSTRS

-216 SFTGAHQKSEGKF
+216 SFTGAHQKSDGKF

-242 GDMPINAQ
+242 GDMPIDAQ

-270 IRADTRII
+270 IQADTRII
-278 AATHKNLPE
+278 AATHKNLSN
-287 LIDKGEFRED
+287 LIEKGEFRED

-302 NVINIFLPPLR
+302 NVVPISIPPLR
-313 ERENDIIS
+313 ERKEDIPE
-321 LGRHYLNLYSD
+321 L
-332 GKKQFD
+332 
-338 SSGVNFLN
+338 VNHFLD
-346 KAKELKLEPKKFD
+346 KAKDQQLEPKKFTTES
-359 AAGFKIMEKYN
+359 FQILEKYQ

-378 ENFIMKLC
+378 ENFILKLC
-386 ALYSDETILKEDLVF
+386 ALYTDENIMNEDLAE
-401 EIDNLGKTDHQILES
+401 EILNLQKLDQQMLDTDNQFSKILE
-416 ETHFS
+416 
-421 KVFKN
+421 N
-426 YLAKNINQINRDYQG
+426 YLSRNINKINKEYQG
-441 DVYNFFLTELE
+441 DVYNYFVTELE
-452 KVLICEVLKNK
+452 KVLLLEVLKNK
-463 NGNQLKASELL
+463 NGNQLKAAELL

-486 ELNIDITGD
+486 ELNISIDQES

>member
-1 MSNKTIILTEDDESI
+1 MNNKTLIIAEDDESI
-16 KLVTSSY
+16 RLVTSRY
-23 LQDLGYEVIMASNL
+23 LQDLGYEILMASNL
-37 RQLWKLIEDN
+37 KELWKLIESN
-47 KGDILITDVMLPD
+47 KGDALITDVMLPD

-65 ILPQITELREDLP
+65 ILPQIIEYRENLP

-110 ELQNLVKKALE
+110 ELQKLIKKALE
-121 RNKTTKNKS
+121 SKQNYKNKT
-130 KIQKKIDKQMIVGR
+130 KIRNESEKQLIVGR

-176 LVANALHKYSSRS
+176 LVAKALHKYSTRL

-216 SFTGAHQKSEGKF
+216 SFTGAHQKSDGKF

-242 GDMPINAQ
+242 GDMPIDAQ

-270 IRADTRII
+270 IQADTRII
-278 AATHKNLPE
+278 AATHKNLSS
-287 LIDKGEFRED
+287 LIEKGEFRED

-302 NVINIFLPPLR
+302 NVVPINIPPLR
-313 ERENDIIS
+313 ERKEDIPE
-321 LGRHYLNLYSD
+321 L
-332 GKKQFD
+332 
-338 SSGVNFLN
+338 VNHFLE
-346 KAKELKLEPKKFD
+346 KAKDLKLEPKKFTTES
-359 AAGFKIMEKYN
+359 FQILEKYQ

-378 ENFIMKLC
+378 ENFILKLC
-386 ALYSDETILKEDLVF
+386 ALYTDENIMNEDLTE
-401 EIDNLGKTDHQILES
+401 EIKNLQKLDQQMLDTDNQFSKILE
-416 ETHFS
+416 
-421 KVFKN
+421 N
-426 YLAKNINQINRDYQG
+426 YLSRNINKINTEYQG
-441 DVYNFFLTELE
+441 DVYNYFVTELE
-452 KVLICEVLKNK
+452 KVLLLEVLKNK
-463 NGNQLKASELL
+463 NGNQLKAAELL

-486 ELNIDITGD
+486 ELNINIDQES

>member
-1 MSNKTIILTEDDESI
+1 MCIRDRAT
-16 KLVTSSY
+16 
-23 LQDLGYEVIMASNL
+23 NL
-37 RQLWKLIEDN
+37 KELWKLIESN
-47 KGDILITDVMLPD
+47 KGDVLITDVMLPD

-65 ILPQITELREDLP
+65 ILPQIVEYRENLP

-110 ELQNLVKKALE
+110 ELQKLIKKALE
-121 RNKTTKNKS
+121 SKQNLKNKT
-130 KIQKKIDKQMIVGR
+130 KIRNESEKQLIVGR

-176 LVANALHKYSSRS
+176 LVAKALHKYSTRS

-216 SFTGAHQKSEGKF
+216 SFTGAHQKSDGKF

-242 GDMPINAQ
+242 GDMPIDAQ

-270 IRADTRII
+270 IQADTRII
-278 AATHKNLPE
+278 AATHKNLSN
-287 LIDKGEFRED
+287 LIEKGEFRED

-302 NVINIFLPPLR
+302 NVVPISIPPLR
-313 ERENDIIS
+313 ERKEDIPE
-321 LGRHYLNLYSD
+321 L
-332 GKKQFD
+332 
-338 SSGVNFLN
+338 VNHFLD
-346 KAKELKLEPKKFD
+346 KAKDQQLEPKKFTTES
-359 AAGFKIMEKYN
+359 FQILEKYQ

-378 ENFIMKLC
+378 ENFILKLC
-386 ALYSDETILKEDLVF
+386 ALYTDENIMNDDLAEEILNLQKLDQQMLDT
-401 EIDNLGKTDHQILES
+401 DNQFSKILE
-416 ETHFS
+416 
-421 KVFKN
+421 N
-426 YLAKNINQINRDYQG
+426 YLSRNINKINKEYQG
-441 DVYNFFLTELE
+441 DVYNYFVTELE
-452 KVLICEVLKNK
+452 KVLLLEVLKNK
-463 NGNQLKASELL
+463 NGNQLKAAELL

-486 ELNIDITGD
+486 ELNISIDQES

>member
-1 MSNKTIILTEDDESI
+1 MSSKTLIIAEDDESI
-16 KLVTSSY
+16 RLVTSRY
-23 LQDLGYEVIMASNL
+23 LQDLGYEIFMATNL
-37 RQLWKLIEDN
+37 KELWKLIESN
-47 KGDILITDVMLPD
+47 KGDVLITDVMLPD

-65 ILPQITELREDLP
+65 ILPQIVEYRENLP

-110 ELQNLVKKALE
+110 ELQKLIKKALE
-121 RNKTTKNKS
+121 SKQNLKNKT
-130 KIQKKIDKQMIVGR
+130 KIRNESEKQLIVGR

-176 LVANALHKYSSRS
+176 LVAKALHKYSTRS

-216 SFTGAHQKSEGKF
+216 SFTGAYQKSDGKF

-242 GDMPINAQ
+242 GDMPIDAQ

-270 IRADTRII
+270 IQADTRII
-278 AATHKNLPE
+278 AATHKNLSN
-287 LIDKGEFRED
+287 LIEKGEFRED

-302 NVINIFLPPLR
+302 NVVPISIPPLR
-313 ERENDIIS
+313 ERKEDIPELIN
-321 LGRHYLNLYSD
+321 H
-332 GKKQFD
+332 
-338 SSGVNFLN
+338 FLD
-346 KAKELKLEPKKFD
+346 KAKDLQLEPKKFTTES
-359 AAGFKIMEKYN
+359 FQILEKYQ

-378 ENFIMKLC
+378 ENFILKLC
-386 ALYSDETILKEDLVF
+386 ALYTDENIMNDDLAEEIL
-401 EIDNLGKTDHQILES
+401 NLQKLDQQMLDTENQFSKILE
-416 ETHFS
+416 
-421 KVFKN
+421 N
-426 YLAKNINQINRDYQG
+426 YLSRNINKINKEYQG
-441 DVYNFFLTELE
+441 DVYNYFVTELE
-452 KVLICEVLKNK
+452 KVLLLEVLKNK
-463 NGNQLKASELL
+463 NGNQLKAAELL

-486 ELNIDITGD
+486 ELNISIDQES

>member
-1 MSNKTIILTEDDESI
+1 MSNKTLIIAEDDESI
-16 KLVTSSY
+16 RLVTSRY
-23 LQDLGYEVIMASNL
+23 LQDLGYDVILASNL
-37 RQLWKLIEDN
+37 KELWKLIESN
-47 KGDILITDVMLPD
+47 KGDALITDVMLPD

-65 ILPQITELREDLP
+65 ILPQIIEYRESLP

-110 ELQNLVKKALE
+110 ELQKLVKKALE
-121 RNKTTKNKS
+121 SKQNSKNKTKLKNES
-130 KIQKKIDKQMIVGR
+130 EKQLIVGR
-144 SPAMQD
+144 SPSMQE

-176 LVANALHKYSSRS
+176 LVAKALHKYSARS

-216 SFTGAHQKSEGKF
+216 SFTGAHQKSDGKF

-242 GDMPINAQ
+242 GDMPIDAQ

-270 IRADTRII
+270 ILADTRII
-278 AATHKNLPE
+278 AATHKNLSS
-287 LIDKGEFRED
+287 LIEKGEFRED

-302 NVINIFLPPLR
+302 NVVPINIPPLR
-313 ERENDIIS
+313 ERKEDIPE
-321 LGRHYLNLYSD
+321 L
-332 GKKQFD
+332 
-338 SSGVNFLN
+338 VNHFLE
-346 KAKELKLEPKKFD
+346 KAKTLKLEPKKFNTES
-359 AAGFKIMEKYN
+359 FQILEKYQ

-378 ENFIMKLC
+378 ENFILKLC
-386 ALYSDETILKEDLVF
+386 ALYADEIIMNEDLVK
-401 EIDNLGKTDHQILES
+401 EIKNLQKLDQQMLDTDSQFSKILE
-416 ETHFS
+416 
-421 KVFKN
+421 N
-426 YLAKNINQINRDYQG
+426 YLSKNINKINTEYQG
-441 DVYNFFLTELE
+441 DVYNYFVTELE
-452 KVLICEVLKNK
+452 KVLLFEVLKNK
-463 NGNQLKASELL
+463 NGNQLKAAELL

-486 ELNIDITGD
+486 ELNISID
-495 N
+495 

>member
-1 MSNKTIILTEDDESI
+1 MSNKTLIIAEDDESI
-16 KLVTSSY
+16 RLVTSRY
-23 LQDLGYEVIMASNL
+23 LQDLGYEIFMATNL
-37 RQLWKLIEDN
+37 KELWKLIESN
-47 KGDILITDVMLPD
+47 KGDVLITDVMLPD

-65 ILPQITELREDLP
+65 ILPQIVEYRENLP

-110 ELQNLVKKALE
+110 ELQKLIKKALE
-121 RNKTTKNKS
+121 SKQNLKNKT
-130 KIQKKIDKQMIVGR
+130 KIRNESEKQLIVGR

-176 LVANALHKYSSRS
+176 LVAKALHKYSTRS

-216 SFTGAHQKSEGKF
+216 SFTGAHQKSDGKF

-242 GDMPINAQ
+242 GDMPIDAQ

-270 IRADTRII
+270 IQADTRII
-278 AATHKNLPE
+278 AATHKNLSN
-287 LIDKGEFRED
+287 LIEKGEFRED

-302 NVINIFLPPLR
+302 NVVPISIPPLR
-313 ERENDIIS
+313 ERKEDIPE
-321 LGRHYLNLYSD
+321 L
-332 GKKQFD
+332 
-338 SSGVNFLN
+338 VNHFLD
-346 KAKELKLEPKKFD
+346 KAKDQQLEPKKFTTES
-359 AAGFKIMEKYN
+359 FQILEKYQ

-378 ENFIMKLC
+378 ENFILKLC
-386 ALYSDETILKEDLVF
+386 ALYTDDNIMNEDLAE
-401 EIDNLGKTDHQILES
+401 EILNLQKLDQQMLDTDNQFSKILE
-416 ETHFS
+416 
-421 KVFKN
+421 N
-426 YLAKNINQINRDYQG
+426 YLSRNINKINKEYQG
-441 DVYNFFLTELE
+441 DVYNYFVTELE
-452 KVLICEVLKNK
+452 KVLLLEVLKNK
-463 NGNQLKASELL
+463 NGNQLKAAELL

-486 ELNIDITGD
+486 ELNINIDQES